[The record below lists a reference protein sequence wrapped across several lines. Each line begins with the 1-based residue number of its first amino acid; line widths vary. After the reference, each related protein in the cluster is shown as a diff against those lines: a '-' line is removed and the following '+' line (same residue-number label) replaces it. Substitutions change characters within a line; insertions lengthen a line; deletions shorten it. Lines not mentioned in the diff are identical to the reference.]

1 MYIYIYNIIYI
12 YIHIYIYQIYIY
24 IYILYQYQYIY
35 INSIYIYIY
44 IYYINIY
51 IHKHTSHNI
60 PWKISTDNGSVF
72 CPTETAG
79 FCAGLFRSLA
89 RILPTRC
96 GKPAQCPRSPPCPP
110 WTWTKPWEEWWFH
123 RGTWDFFSSKT
134 GDFDVKLISTIVVLF
149 PLVGWW
155 KKRGLI
161 CLPL

>member
-1 MYIYIYNIIYI
+1 MHIWHYIIYI
-12 YIHIYIYQIYIY
+12 YIYLFIISI
-24 IYILYQYQYIY
+24 
-35 INSIYIYIY
+35 SIYIHIH
-44 IYYINIY
+44 

-110 WTWTKPWEEWWFH
+110 WTWTKPWEKWWFH
-123 RGTWDFFSSKT
+123 RGTWDFFSSKNE
-134 GDFDVKLISTIVVLF
+134 DFDVKLISTIVVLS